1 MARRGKRTRGR
12 RPARARHVRPALRRG
27 PAAYSGRMDGF
38 AVHQD
43 PLLGYRYCAYGSDGA
58 PLTASL
64 SPFNFCVWA
73 TTTQF
78 PYLTPSEANDMT
90 VAMHSAGLA
99 AAMGDALVLVLRNS
113 LPELLSAPEK

>member
-1 MARRGKRTRGR
+1 MARRGIRTRGK
-12 RPARARHVRPALRRG
+12 RPARARQMRPALRRG

-43 PLLGYRYCAYGSDGA
+43 PSLGYRYCAYGLDGA

-64 SPFNFCVWA
+64 SSFNFCVWA

-78 PYLTPSEANDMT
+78 PYLTMSEANDMT
-90 VAMHSAGLA
+90 IAMHSAGLA
-99 AAMGDALVLVLRNS
+99 ASS
-113 LPELLSAPEK
+113 LPGACRSG

>member
-43 PLLGYRYCAYGSDGA
+43 PLLGYRYRAYGFNGA

-73 TTTQF
+73 TATQF
-78 PYLTPSEANDMT
+78 PYYLTPSEANDMA
-90 VAMHSAGLA
+90 VAMH
-99 AAMGDALVLVLRNS
+99 
-113 LPELLSAPEK
+113 